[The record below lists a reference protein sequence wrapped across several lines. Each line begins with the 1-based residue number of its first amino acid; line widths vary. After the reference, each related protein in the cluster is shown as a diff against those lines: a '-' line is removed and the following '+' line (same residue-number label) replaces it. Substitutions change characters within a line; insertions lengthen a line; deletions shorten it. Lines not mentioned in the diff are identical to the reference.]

1 MFLITLFFRLCSG
14 GGSKKERMEKGKE
27 LIEKFKI
34 GHLAKTR
41 PALLSGGQQQRVGIA
56 RALVND
62 TEIILADE
70 PTGNLD
76 SQSAFVAMDMFT
88 DLNLINKKT
97 IILVTHES
105 QYLPYAS
112 RIVYMKDGKI
122 VGDVKQQSRKVSH
135 VASLANNNGAE
146 NKDGFSLNIER
157 LVNYLEIS
165 LAPEEKV
172 IFEKEVKNFIARETT
187 KEKLFEVL
195 DASFKDGGIGLY
207 KQAAVRLAQELSN
220 ILELSTTIHKSA
232 DRGIKNKT
240 EYVFNWLFADYD
252 GKISDQQKE
261 KIKVFIHDRIKG
273 IFSLKEFQEKLDKPT
288 SEDGAGL
295 NDRTARNI
303 AQKIGLI
310 F

>member
-1 MFLITLFFRLCSG
+1 M
-14 GGSKKERMEKGKE
+14 
-27 LIEKFKI
+27 
-34 GHLAKTR
+34 
-41 PALLSGGQQQRVGIA
+41 
-56 RALVND
+56 
-62 TEIILADE
+62 
-70 PTGNLD
+70 
-76 SQSAFVAMDMFT
+76 
-88 DLNLINKKT
+88 
-97 IILVTHES
+97 
-105 QYLPYAS
+105 
-112 RIVYMKDGKI
+112 
-122 VGDVKQQSRKVSH
+122 
-135 VASLANNNGAE
+135 ANNNGAE

-172 IFEKEVKNFIARETT
+172 IFEKEVKKFIARETT